1 MKSGMAN
8 QPALATLS
16 QFNTQDFVKVTPLA
30 VTPVVGSTSPMIKAA
45 I

>member
-1 MKSGMAN
+1 MNSGTAN

-16 QFNTQDFVKVTPLA
+16 QFSTQDLVKVTPLA
-30 VTPVVGSTSPMIKAA
+30 VTPVVGSTIPMIKAA